1 MAQLKAIAV
10 IGPTAAGKTKLAI
23 ALADRYNGEI
33 ISADSRQVYR
43 GMDIGTGK
51 DLSDYANNG
60 RPVAYH
66 LIDIADPQQIFD
78 LATYQKMA
86 QQALLDINQ
95 RHKLPILAGGSGLYL
110 QALIDNYQLSAVKPD
125 NQRRQALE
133 ELSAE
138 QLYEQ
143 LLTAAPALAQKLNNS
158 DRHNPRRLIR
168 YLEIATGVKNQ
179 PSQPINAQSAIDW
192 LILGIDYPMEVLEKR
207 IYQRLI
213 QRLENEDMIQEV
225 HNLHEQGLDWSRLES
240 FGLEYRYIS
249 RYLRE
254 MIDYDQLVEQ
264 LHTAIRQF
272 AKRQKTWFKRWT
284 KQGRKIHWLNTD
296 NPLQEAEK
304 LVENFLKS

>member
-1 MAQLKAIAV
+1 
-10 IGPTAAGKTKLAI
+10 
-23 ALADRYNGEI
+23 
-33 ISADSRQVYR
+33 
-43 GMDIGTGK
+43 
-51 DLSDYANNG
+51 
-60 RPVAYH
+60 
-66 LIDIADPQQIFD
+66 
-78 LATYQKMA
+78 
-86 QQALLDINQ
+86 
-95 RHKLPILAGGSGLYL
+95 
-110 QALIDNYQLSAVKPD
+110 
-125 NQRRQALE
+125 
-133 ELSAE
+133 
-138 QLYEQ
+138 
-143 LLTAAPALAQKLNNS
+143 
-158 DRHNPRRLIR
+158 LIR

-225 HNLHEQGLDWSRLES
+225 HNLHEQGLDWPRLES